1 MAYVVSARWL
11 AHPGKEQR
19 VAELIGELG
28 PASRAE
34 PGCLAWLPYRS
45 IAEPRLFWLYEDYAD
60 EAAYETHMATEHF
73 TRLVK
78 GEAIPELLASREREY
93 FTPLDD

>member
-1 MAYVVSARWL
+1 MVSARWL
-11 AHPGKEQR
+11 AREGREER

-34 PGCLAWLPYRS
+34 PGCRVWIPHRTND
-45 IAEPRLFWLYEDYAD
+45 EPRLFWLYEQYEDA
-60 EAAYETHMATEHF
+60 AAYEAHMATEHF

-78 GEAIPELLASREREY
+78 DEAIPNLLESREREF
-93 FTPLDD
+93 FTTLD

>member
-11 AHPGKEQR
+11 AREGREDR

-28 PASRAE
+28 AASRAE
-34 PGCLAWLPYRS
+34 PGCLTWLPHRS
-45 IAEPRLFWLYEDYAD
+45 IAEPRLFWLYEQYAD
-60 EAAYETHMATEHF
+60 EAAYEAHMETEHF

-78 GEAIPELLASREREY
+78 GEAIPQLLESREREY
-93 FTPLDD
+93 FVTL

>member
-11 AHPGKEQR
+11 AHEGREER

-28 PASRAE
+28 AASRAE
-34 PGCLAWLPYRS
+34 PGCLSWLPHRS
-45 IAEPRLFWLYEDYAD
+45 IAEPRLFWLYEEYAD
-60 EAAYETHMATEHF
+60 EAAYEVHQETEHF

-78 GEAIPELLASREREY
+78 EEAIPELLESREREY
-93 FTPLDD
+93 FVRS